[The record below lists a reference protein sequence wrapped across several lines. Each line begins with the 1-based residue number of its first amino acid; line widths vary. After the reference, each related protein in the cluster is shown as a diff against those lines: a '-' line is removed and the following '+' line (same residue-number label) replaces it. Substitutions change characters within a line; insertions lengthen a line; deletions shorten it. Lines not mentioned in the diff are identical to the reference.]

1 MPVRDCEPCKALW
14 RAHLLLILGLL
25 GFWFL
30 ASFLGSQVFHQ
41 QLNRIAFWGTPLGQW
56 FVQNGMFYLFV
67 LESAYYLW
75 QTRRLDQKYSLDR
88 VH

>member
-1 MPVRDCEPCKALW
+1 MPMRDCEPVTALW

-25 GFWFL
+25 GFWFVV
-30 ASFLGSQVFHQ
+30 SFLGAQVFHQ
-41 QLNRIAFWGTPLGQW
+41 HLNRIAFGDMPLGHW

-75 QTRRLDQKYSLDR
+75 QTRRLDQKYSVD
-88 VH
+88 